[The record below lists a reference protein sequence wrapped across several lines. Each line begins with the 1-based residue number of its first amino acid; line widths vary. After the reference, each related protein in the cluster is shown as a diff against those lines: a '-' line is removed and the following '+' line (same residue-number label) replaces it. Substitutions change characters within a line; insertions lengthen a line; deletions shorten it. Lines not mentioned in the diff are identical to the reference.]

1 MMRFSPV
8 RLELSLLSIHNNF
21 SASLEIQHVTGKGRL
36 TLCFSITHVSCVEC
50 CEADECSILDGRH
63 WEILFK
69 SQNCML
75 PYFCRDVQIVCG
87 IFLICPMSS
96 MLAIIDNHTEWD
108 VTHFFWSFRHFLR
121 FHATLVSQSRRRRI
135 VELWNVG
142 EIQFSARWLFHEF
155 KTDFKSHS
163 E

>member
-75 PYFCRDVQIVCG
+75 PYFCRDVQNVCG
-87 IFLICPMSS
+87 SFSNLPDVINACHHRQSHKTRCDTFFLILSTFSQISCDSREP
-96 MLAIIDNHTEWD
+96 IEETENCGI
-108 VTHFFWSFRHFLR
+108 VKC
-121 FHATLVSQSRRRRI
+121 RRNPI
-135 VELWNVG
+135 
-142 EIQFSARWLFHEF
+142 FSAMTFSWI
-155 KTDFKSHS
+155 
-163 E
+163 